1 MKAITT
7 MVAAMVATALNISI
21 NAQNV
26 ILGDSLQEV
35 HLGNVVVTA
44 NHTATLQ
51 RLAPAIIQVTGRR
64 LLTAVNAECVAD
76 ALSFQ
81 PGVRVEDDCSNCGYK
96 QARINGLD
104 GHYSQILIDSRPVFT
119 AVSNLYGIE
128 QLPSCMIGQIEV
140 MRGGGSA
147 LYGASAVA
155 GTINIITRNP
165 VANSLE
171 ASHSITSIGC
181 GNTFDN
187 NTSFNASLVND
198 DNSRG
203 ITVFA
208 SNRYRQG
215 YSHTRDGYT
224 TLPRISMQTIG
235 TKAFYK
241 PTSHS
246 QLSLTY
252 YFMHDNRRGGNK
264 MHNTPHEC
272 NICEQARHNM
282 HNGNIAWEW
291 TSQDYKWHFDAYAAL
306 ASINRHSYTGGYGT
320 DDVPDPDASLYYS
333 RTTDLTWMLGTL
345 GRYSF
350 SKLFFLPAQFT
361 LGLEYNNDHLKDIA
375 LGYDFTTKQST
386 HIASVYLQNE
396 WKNEMWSFL
405 IGARLDKHNL
415 ISKAIFSPRINLRF
429 SPSRQLSLRATY
441 GEGFRAPQIFDEE
454 MHIEMAAGN
463 RFRIHLTPGLKEER
477 SRTVTLSATGYHSF
491 GTTNFNW
498 TLEGFY
504 TSLSNVF
511 AERETDLIDE
521 QGCSIIE
528 RYNGNGAKVMGISAT
543 LDFMFSKLLD
553 IEIGATIQRSR
564 YNDPEQW
571 SDDVAPQRKM
581 FRTPNA
587 YGYCNVKI
595 TPFSRFDI
603 DITGTCTGSMLVQ
616 HFASSGTPV
625 DLEINTPTFCD
636 INTKVSYSFNVAP
649 RVEMNVNAGIINIF
663 NQFQKDLDKGPERD
677 SAYIYGPSLPRSIY
691 AGIGIK
697 I

>member
-1 MKAITT
+1 MKKTLTFVVAVLMAIT
-7 MVAAMVATALNISI
+7 LNNIQ
-21 NAQNV
+21 AQEQT
-26 ILGDSLQEV
+26 DSLESV

-64 LLTAVNAECVAD
+64 LFNAVNAECVAD

-128 QLPSCMIGQIEV
+128 QLPSCMIDQIEV

-165 VANSLE
+165 STNSFE
-171 ASHSITSIGC
+171 ASHTITSIGC

-187 NTSFNASLVND
+187 NTSLNLSLID
-198 DNSRG
+198 DNITRG
-203 ITVFA
+203 ITIFA
-208 SNRYRQG
+208 NNRYRQG
-215 YSHTRDGYT
+215 YSHTEDGYT
-224 TLPRISMQTIG
+224 TLPRINMQTIG

-264 MHNTPHEC
+264 PHEVPE
-272 NICEQARHNM
+272 NANVCEQARHNM
-282 HNGNIAWEW
+282 HNANAAWEW
-291 TSQDYKWHFDAYAAL
+291 TSQDYKWHFDAYTAL
-306 ASINRHSYTGGYGT
+306 ASINRHSYTGGYGS
-320 DDVPDPDASLYYS
+320 DDEPDPDAALYFS

-350 SKLFFLPAQFT
+350 DKLLFLPAQLTIGF
-361 LGLEYNNDHLKDIA
+361 EYNNDQLKDIA
-375 LGYDFTTKQST
+375 LGYNFVTKQST
-386 HIASVYLQNE
+386 HITSGYLQNE
-396 WKNEMWSFL
+396 WKNEMWSIL
-405 IGARLDKHNL
+405 VGARIDKHNL
-415 ISKAIFSPRINLRF
+415 IKSAIFSPRVNIRY
-429 SPSRQLSLRATY
+429 SPSQHITLRATY

-463 RFRIHLTPGLKEER
+463 RFKIHLADNLNEER
-477 SRTVTLSATGYHSF
+477 SRTFTLSANGYHSIN
-491 GTTNFNW
+491 TTNFNW
-498 TLEGFY
+498 SIEGFY
-504 TSLSNVF
+504 TTLTNVF
-511 AERETDLIDE
+511 AERETEIVDE
-521 QGCSIIE
+521 QGCNIID
-528 RYNGNGAKVMGISAT
+528 RYNGSGAKVLGLSAT
-543 LDFMFSKLLD
+543 LDFMFSRIVD
-553 IEIGATIQRSR
+553 IELGATLQRSR
-564 YNDPEQW
+564 YDKPEQW
-571 SDDVAPQRKM
+571 SEEITPQRKM

-587 YGYCNVKI
+587 YGYCNMKV
-595 TPFSRFDI
+595 TPFKNFDI
-603 DITGTCTGSMLVQ
+603 DITGTYTGSMLVK
-616 HFASSGTPV
+616 HYASSGTPIDV
-625 DLEINTPTFCD
+625 EVNTPTFWD
-636 INTKVSYSFNVAP
+636 MNMKVSYSFNIL
-649 RVEMNVNAGIINIF
+649 RKLQMNVNAGVINMF
-663 NQFQKDLDKGPERD
+663 NQFQKDLDPGPERD

-691 AGIGIK
+691 AGIGFK
-697 I
+697 W

>member
-1 MKAITT
+1 MEKTLSIVVAALMAITT
-7 MVAAMVATALNISI
+7 YNNIY
-21 NAQNV
+21 AQEQT
-26 ILGDSLQEV
+26 DSLESV

-64 LLTAVNAECVAD
+64 LFNAVNAECVAD

-128 QLPSCMIGQIEV
+128 QLPSCMIDQIEV

-165 VANSLE
+165 STNSLE
-171 ASHSITSIGC
+171 ARHTITSIGC

-187 NTSFNASLVND
+187 NTSLNLSLID
-198 DNSRG
+198 DDITRG
-203 ITVFA
+203 ITIFA
-208 SNRYRQG
+208 NNRYRQG
-215 YSHTRDGYT
+215 YSHTSDGYT
-224 TLPRISMQTIG
+224 TLPRINMQTIG

-264 MHNTPHEC
+264 RHEKPE
-272 NICEQARHNM
+272 NANVCEQARHNM
-282 HNGNIAWEW
+282 HNANVAWEW

-306 ASINRHSYTGGYGT
+306 ASINRHSYTGGYGS
-320 DDVPDPDASLYYS
+320 DDEPDPDAALYYS
-333 RTTDLTWMLGTL
+333 RTTDCTWMIGTL

-350 SKLFFLPAQFT
+350 DKLLFLPAQLT
-361 LGLEYNNDHLKDIA
+361 VGLEYNSDHLKDIA
-375 LGYDFTTKQST
+375 LGYDFVTKQST
-386 HIASVYLQNE
+386 NITSGYLQNE
-396 WKNEMWSFL
+396 WKNDMWSIL
-405 IGARLDKHNL
+405 IGGRIDKHNL
-415 ISKAIFSPRINLRF
+415 IKNAIFSPRVNVRY
-429 SPSRQLSLRATY
+429 SPSQHITLRATY

-454 MHIEMAAGN
+454 MHIEIAAGN
-463 RFRIHLTPGLKEER
+463 RFKIHLADNLKEER
-477 SRTVTLSATGYHSF
+477 SRTFTLSANGYHTL

-498 TLEGFY
+498 SIEGFH

-511 AERETDLIDE
+511 AEKETDIIDG
-521 QGCSIIE
+521 QGCNIIE
-528 RYNGNGAKVMGISAT
+528 RYNGSGAKVLGLSTT
-543 LDFMFSKLLD
+543 LDFMFSRIVDVEL
-553 IEIGATIQRSR
+553 GATFQRSR
-564 YNDPEQW
+564 YDEPEQW
-571 SDDVAPQRKM
+571 SDDITPQRKM

-587 YGYCNVKI
+587 YGYCNVKV
-595 TPFSRFDI
+595 TPFKNFDI
-603 DITGTCTGSMLVQ
+603 DITGTCTGSMLVK
-616 HFASSGTPV
+616 HYASSGTPIDV
-625 DLEINTPTFCD
+625 EVNTPTFWD
-636 INTKVSYSFNVAP
+636 MNMKLSYSFIIL
-649 RVEMNVNAGIINIF
+649 RKLQMNVNAGIINIF
-663 NQFQKDLDKGPERD
+663 NQFQKDLDPGPERD

-691 AGIGIK
+691 FGIGFK
-697 I
+697 L

>member
-1 MKAITT
+1 MKRFFSIVIATCIVVT
-7 MVAAMVATALNISI
+7 MSNNIQ
-21 NAQNV
+21 AQEKE
-26 ILGDSLQEV
+26 DSLESV

-64 LLTAVNAECVAD
+64 LLSAVNAECVAD

-104 GHYSQILIDSRPVFT
+104 GHYSQILIDSRPVFS

-128 QLPSCMIGQIEV
+128 QLPSCMIDQIEV

-165 VANSLE
+165 SSNSLE
-171 ASHSITSIGC
+171 ASHTITSIGC
-181 GNTFDN
+181 GSTFDN
-187 NTSFNASLVND
+187 NTSINASIVND
-198 DNSRG
+198 EDTRG
-203 ITVFA
+203 ITIFA
-208 SNRYRQG
+208 NNRYRQG
-215 YSHTRDGYT
+215 YSHTDDGYT
-224 TLPRISMQTIG
+224 TLPRLSMQTIG

-264 MHNTPHEC
+264 LHETPEYC
-272 NICEQARHNM
+272 NVCEQARHNM
-282 HNGNIAWEW
+282 HNANLAWEW

-320 DDVPDPDASLYYS
+320 DEDPDPEAALYYS

-345 GRYSF
+345 GRYTF
-350 SKLFFLPAQFT
+350 GRLLFLPAQLT
-361 LGLEYNNDHLKDIA
+361 IGLEYNNDHLKDIA
-375 LGYDFTTKQST
+375 QGYNFTTKQAT
-386 HIASVYLQNE
+386 HIASFYVQNE
-396 WKNEMWSFL
+396 WKNDVWSFL

-415 ISKAIFSPRINLRF
+415 VSRAIFSPRVNIRY
-429 SPSRQLSLRATY
+429 SPSRQITLRATY

-463 RFRIHLTPGLKEER
+463 RFKIHLIDGLKEER
-477 SRTVTLSATGYHSF
+477 SRTFTLSANGYHSV

-498 TLEGFY
+498 TIEGFY

-511 AERETDLIDE
+511 AERETEIIDE
-521 QGCSIIE
+521 QGCSVIE
-528 RYNGNGAKVMGISAT
+528 RYNGSGAKVMGISTT
-543 LDFMFSKLLD
+543 LDFLFSRLIDFEL
-553 IEIGATIQRSR
+553 GATFQRSQ
-564 YNDPEQW
+564 YDEAEQW
-571 SDDVAPQRKM
+571 SDNIAPQRKM

-587 YGYCNVKI
+587 YGYCNVKV
-595 TPFSRFDI
+595 TPFKNFDI
-603 DITGTCTGSMLVQ
+603 DITSTGTGSMLVK
-616 HFASSGTPV
+616 HYESSGTPV
-625 DLEINTPTFCD
+625 DVEVNTPTFWD
-636 INTKVSYSFNVAP
+636 INTKVSYTFNLTSKVQ
-649 RVEMNVNAGIINIF
+649 MNINAGIINMF
-663 NQFQKDLDKGPERD
+663 NQFQKDLDPGPERD

-691 AGIGIK
+691 AGIGFK
-697 I
+697 M